1 MIKIVIVDDHKIVR
15 DGIKSLLSKY
25 PDVAVIAEMGSA
37 REMLEQLPHLMPDV
51 VLVDIT
57 MPEMNGLTALQKALE
72 LHPWLKFIV
81 LTMHEEPEYVLEAIK
96 KGANSYLL
104 KNVEAE
110 ELLNAIR
117 TVAGGGKYFNTTVS
131 AILANSLVNGQD
143 AKTKL
148 PELSERETEVLRE
161 VASGLST
168 KMIAEKLGIGIR
180 TVETHRAHAM
190 DKLQASNTAELIKKA
205 ISLKLI

>member
-1 MIKIVIVDDHKIVR
+1 MIKLVIVDDHKIVR

-25 PDVAVIAEMGSA
+25 PDVSVIAEMGSA
-37 REMLEQLPHLMPDV
+37 REMLEQLPQLMPDV

-57 MPEMNGLTALQKALE
+57 MPELNGLLGLQKALE
-72 LHPWLKFIV
+72 QQPWLKFIV
-81 LTMHEEPEYVLEAIK
+81 LTMHEEPEYVLDAIK
-96 KGANSYLL
+96 KGASSYLL

-131 AILANSLVNGQD
+131 AILANSLAQGPD

-190 DKLQASNTAELIKKA
+190 EKLQASNTAELIKKA